1 MLVGTGLVLLLLNQ
15 GLDRTSL
22 GFVLIILEVE
32 QLFLHLFLL
41 LRGRDVLHNSLLV
54 SLLVVHNLSLL
65 LFFLSFVEERN
76 LNFFV

>member
-1 MLVGTGLVLLLLNQ
+1 MLVGTGFVLLLLNQ